1 MTLPF
6 VEPAPQ
12 AGNMVSLLSSPEGS
26 TSWAAGM
33 RDEIQVSTEE
43 RDFDRAYVSH
53 CLSLLRRTGG
63 WRLLRN
69 ARGAPFRSFIQFCYA
84 RRPYGLALTRAE
96 MVTVLLD

>member
-1 MTLPF
+1 MTLPL
-6 VEPAPQ
+6 VEPALA
-12 AGNMVSLLSSPEGS
+12 AGNLVSLLSSPEGS

-33 RDEIQVSTEE
+33 RHEIQVCTEE
-43 RDFDRAYVSH
+43 RDFDCAYVSH

-69 ARGAPFRSFIQFCYA
+69 AKGVPFRSFIQFCYA